1 MAKRA
6 LFNFEAGEYTPYYAY
21 INSSRTLEE
30 IEKEYRRLRT
40 VEMKRLTRL
49 EKAGFVTPERARQLR
64 TALPSTTA
72 LKKTGDDKAVGKA
85 LVFVA
90 SVLRVEKTVTESRKR
105 LKEIEQR
112 LSRALTPPELESFEN
127 FMRAWRLYTPGG
139 VSSERAAS
147 DFNVYQNSQASSAA
161 DFWSNYDI
169 YKKQG
174 GMYK

>member
-1 MAKRA
+1 MVKQP

-21 INSSRTLEE
+21 INPSRTLEE

-49 EKAGFVTPERARQLR
+49 EKAGFVTPERASQLR
-64 TALPSTTA
+64 AALPTTTA
-72 LKKTGDDKAVGKA
+72 LKKTGNDKAVGKA
-85 LVFVA
+85 LVFAA

-112 LSRALTPPELESFEN
+112 LSRTLTPPELESFEN
-127 FMRAWRLYTPGG
+127 FMRAWRLYAPGG

-147 DFNVYQNSQASSAA
+147 DFNVYQNSQSSSAA

-174 GMYK
+174 GMYQ

>member
-1 MAKRA
+1 MANQL
-6 LFNFEAGEYTPYYAY
+6 LFAFEAGEYTPYYAY
-21 INSSRTLEE
+21 INPSRTLEE

-49 EKAGFVTPERARQLR
+49 EKAGFVTPERARQIR
-64 TALPSTTA
+64 AALPTTTT
-72 LKKTGDDKAVGKA
+72 LKKSDDKAVGKA
-85 LVFVA
+85 LVFAA

-112 LSRALTPPELESFEN
+112 LSRTLTPSELESFEN
-127 FMRAWRLYTPGG
+127 FMRAWRLYAPGG

-147 DFNVYQNSQASSAA
+147 DFNAYQNSQSSSAA

-174 GMYK
+174 GMYQ

>member
-1 MAKRA
+1 MAKQV
-6 LFNFEAGEYTPYYAY
+6 LFKFEAGEYTPYYAY
-21 INSSRTLEE
+21 INPSRTPEE

-49 EKAGFVTPERARQLR
+49 EKASFVTPERARQLR
-64 TALPSTTA
+64 AALPTITA
-72 LKKTGDDKAVGKA
+72 LKKTDDNKAVGKA
-85 LVFVA
+85 LVFAA

-112 LSRALTPPELESFEN
+112 FARTLTPPELESFEN
-127 FMRAWRLYTPGG
+127 FMRAWRLYAPGG

-147 DFNVYQNSQASSAA
+147 DFNTYQNSQSSNAV

-174 GMYK
+174 GMYQ

>member
-1 MAKRA
+1 MAKQL
-6 LFNFEAGEYTPYYAY
+6 LFTFEAGEYTPYYAY
-21 INSSRTLEE
+21 INPSRTMEE

-64 TALPSTTA
+64 AALPTTTA
-72 LKKTGDDKAVGKA
+72 LKKTDDNKAVGKA
-85 LVFVA
+85 LVFAA

-112 LSRALTPPELESFEN
+112 LSRALAPSELESFEN
-127 FMRAWRLYTPGG
+127 FMRAWRLYAPGG

-147 DFNVYQNSQASSAA
+147 DFNVYQNSQSSSAA

-174 GMYK
+174 GMYQ

>member
-1 MAKRA
+1 M
-6 LFNFEAGEYTPYYAY
+6 
-21 INSSRTLEE
+21 EE
-30 IEKEYRRLRT
+30 IEKEYRRLRS

-64 TALPSTTA
+64 AALPTTTA
-72 LKKTGDDKAVGKA
+72 LKKTDDNKAVGKA
-85 LVFVA
+85 LVFAA

-112 LSRALTPPELESFEN
+112 LSRTLTPPELESFEN
-127 FMRAWRLYTPGG
+127 FMRAWRLYAPGG

-147 DFNVYQNSQASSAA
+147 DFNAYQNSQSSSAA
-161 DFWSNYDI
+161 DFWANYDI

-174 GMYK
+174 GMYQ

>member
-1 MAKRA
+1 MAKQA

-21 INSSRTLEE
+21 INPSRTMEE
-30 IEKEYRRLRT
+30 IEKEYRRLRS

-64 TALPSTTA
+64 AALPTTTA
-72 LKKTGDDKAVGKA
+72 LKKTDDNKAVGKA
-85 LVFVA
+85 LVFAA

-112 LSRALTPPELESFEN
+112 LSRTLTPPELESFEN
-127 FMRAWRLYTPGG
+127 FMRAWRLYAPGG

-147 DFNVYQNSQASSAA
+147 DFNAYQNSQSSSAA

-174 GMYK
+174 GMYQ

>member
-1 MAKRA
+1 MAKQA
-6 LFNFEAGEYTPYYAY
+6 LFNFEVGEYTPYYAY
-21 INSSRTLEE
+21 IKPSRRKEE
-30 IEKEYRRLRT
+30 IVKEYRRLRS

-64 TALPSTTA
+64 AAMPTTTA
-72 LKKTGDDKAVGKA
+72 LKKTDDNKAVGKA

-112 LSRALTPPELESFEN
+112 LSRTLTPPELESFEN
-127 FMRAWRLYTPGG
+127 FMRAWRLYAPGG

-147 DFNVYQNSQASSAA
+147 DFNAYQNSQASSVA
-161 DFWSNYDI
+161 DFWANYDI

-174 GMYK
+174 GMYQ

>member
-1 MAKRA
+1 MAKQP

-21 INSSRTLEE
+21 INPSRTREE
-30 IEKEYRRLRT
+30 IEKEYRRLRA

-64 TALPSTTA
+64 AALPTTTT
-72 LKKTGDDKAVGKA
+72 LKKTSDNKAIGKA
-85 LVFVA
+85 LVFAA

-112 LSRALTPPELESFEN
+112 LSRALAPSELESFEN
-127 FMRAWRLYTPGG
+127 FMRAWRLYAPGG

-147 DFNVYQNSQASSAA
+147 DFNIYQNSQASGAA

-174 GMYK
+174 GMYQ

>member
-1 MAKRA
+1 MAKQP

-21 INSSRTLEE
+21 INPSRTREE
-30 IEKEYRRLRT
+30 IEKEYRRLRA

-64 TALPSTTA
+64 AALPTTTT
-72 LKKTGDDKAVGKA
+72 LKKTSDNKAIGKA
-85 LVFVA
+85 LVFAA

-112 LSRALTPPELESFEN
+112 LSRALAPSELESFEN
-127 FMRAWRLYTPGG
+127 FMRAWRLYAPGG

-147 DFNVYQNSQASSAA
+147 DFNAYQNSQSSSAA

-174 GMYK
+174 GMYQ

>member
-1 MAKRA
+1 MAKQP
-6 LFNFEAGEYTPYYAY
+6 LFTFEAGEYTPYYAY
-21 INSSRTLEE
+21 INPSRTLEE

-49 EKAGFVTPERARQLR
+49 EKAGFVTPERARQLQA
-64 TALPSTTA
+64 ALPTTTT
-72 LKKTGDDKAVGKA
+72 LKKTGDNKAIGKA
-85 LVFVA
+85 LVFAA

-112 LSRALTPPELESFEN
+112 LSRALAPSELESFEN
-127 FMRAWRLYTPGG
+127 FMRAWRLYAPG

-147 DFNVYQNSQASSAA
+147 DFNVYQNSQASGAA
-161 DFWSNYDI
+161 DFWLNYDI

-174 GMYK
+174 GMYQ

>member
-1 MAKRA
+1 M
-6 LFNFEAGEYTPYYAY
+6 
-21 INSSRTLEE
+21 EE

-49 EKAGFVTPERARQLR
+49 EKAGFVTPERVQQLR
-64 TALPSTTA
+64 AALPTTTA
-72 LKKTGDDKAVGKA
+72 LKKTSDNKAVGKA
-85 LVFVA
+85 LVFAA

-112 LSRALTPPELESFEN
+112 LSRTLTPPELESFEN
-127 FMRAWRLYTPGG
+127 FMRAWRLYAPGG

-147 DFNVYQNSQASSAA
+147 DFNVYQNSQSSSAA

-174 GMYK
+174 GMYQ

>member
-1 MAKRA
+1 MAKRP
-6 LFNFEAGEYTPYYAY
+6 LFEFEAGEYTPYYAY
-21 INSSRTLEE
+21 INPSRASEE
-30 IEKEYRRLRT
+30 IVKEYRRLRT
-40 VEMKRLTRL
+40 VEMKRLIRL

-64 TALPSTTA
+64 AALPTTTT
-72 LKKTGDDKAVGKA
+72 LKKTGDNKAIGKA
-85 LVFVA
+85 LVFAA

-112 LSRALTPPELESFEN
+112 LSRALAPSELESFEN
-127 FMRAWRLYTPGG
+127 FMRAWRLYAPGG

-147 DFNVYQNSQASSAA
+147 DFNVYQNSQASGAA

-174 GMYK
+174 GMYQ